1 MMFLRQTLECDEEA
15 IKRLAVRIC
24 QEVYELTET
33 KRVSCLLFPSI
44 AYDLGADFDDTFAA
58 LKYALHME
66 WLATKGNPS
75 HVKLLEPGRSMV
87 GTCKR
92 NAP

>member
-33 KRVSCLLFPSI
+33 KRVSWLPVPSI